1 VSPLAP
7 EDFSDALARIEQK
20 IEVLTARTDERRG
33 QYLEKIDEAKRNGAA
48 QGVRIL
54 ELEKGL
60 ARNDEATARI
70 GLDTRALE
78 ARIEEMNRK
87 LESMRETLIRTS
99 VISSLCSGGLA
110 AGITAAVMR
119 VMGG

>member
-1 VSPLAP
+1 MSPLAP